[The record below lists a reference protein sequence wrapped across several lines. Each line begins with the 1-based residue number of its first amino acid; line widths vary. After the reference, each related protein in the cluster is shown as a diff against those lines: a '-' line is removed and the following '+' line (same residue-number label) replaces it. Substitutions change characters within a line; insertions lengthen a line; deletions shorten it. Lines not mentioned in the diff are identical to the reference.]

1 MNHMKKNLIL
11 SAIGV
16 GLQTAG
22 GICLFVAA
30 LGIGKE
36 INQQIRNTIIKE
48 LSKQVVEEKSGPPA
62 KPAVLTSECQRTP
75 VFIKRK
81 QGFFDTLLRILRF
94 NEESSGDYGYVS
106 SMKLQKIHI
115 SHIAVEMFL
124 SIRSALL

>member
-22 GICLFVAA
+22 GICFFVAV

-48 LSKQVVEEKSGPPA
+48 LSKRAAE
-62 KPAVLTSECQRTP
+62 
-75 VFIKRK
+75 
-81 QGFFDTLLRILRF
+81 
-94 NEESSGDYGYVS
+94 
-106 SMKLQKIHI
+106 
-115 SHIAVEMFL
+115 
-124 SIRSALL
+124 